1 MQRLCR
7 QRAQRP
13 HFATQRHQLTRVRQP
28 AAPQQ
33 VCRLLECDLA
43 GERLELVA
51 ADDELARESVDVTQT
66 GLGGDDAVEAA
77 GCGLYRCVDET
88 AFTS

>member
-7 QRAQRP
+7 QRAQRC
-13 HFATQRHQLTRVRQP
+13 HLATQRRQLARIRQP

-33 VCRLLECDLA
+33 VCRLLERHLA

-51 ADDELARESVDVTQT
+51 ADDELARETVHVTQP
-66 GLGGDDAVEAA
+66 GLRGDNAVEAA
-77 GCGLYRCVDET
+77 GLYRGVDET